1 MKWPNRLEWMALA
14 LTLLVAAVIAAL
26 AYFAPL
32 AAGLFFLSLLAVGAA
47 SKRYPVGKW
56 DRLLWLLRNLLAG
69 W

>member
-1 MKWPNRLEWMALA
+1 MKWPNRYEWIALV

-32 AAGLFFLSLLAVGAA
+32 AAGLFFLSLLAVATA
-47 SKRYPVGKW
+47 LKRYPVGKW
-56 DRLLWLLRNLLAG
+56 DRLLWLLRNLFAG